1 MSHPAIRPKNYKVN
15 LHMMYNCLFLVM
27 SVGFFKLK
35 YIVFSA
41 VMNNMQ
47 TRENRFIP
55 AGIMWEFLKG
65 PSFRVSLRK
74 CHSSGKED
82 GTASYDK
89 NAEHCRAVVLKED
102 SLPSFRFFGRYKQ
115 NIINSS
121 R

>member
-1 MSHPAIRPKNYKVN
+1 
-15 LHMMYNCLFLVM
+15 M
-27 SVGFFKLK
+27 SVVFFKLK
-35 YIVFSA
+35 HIVFSA
-41 VMNNMQ
+41 VVNNMQ
-47 TRENRFIP
+47 TGENRFIP

-65 PSFRVSLRK
+65 PSFLVSLRK

-82 GTASYDK
+82 STASYDK